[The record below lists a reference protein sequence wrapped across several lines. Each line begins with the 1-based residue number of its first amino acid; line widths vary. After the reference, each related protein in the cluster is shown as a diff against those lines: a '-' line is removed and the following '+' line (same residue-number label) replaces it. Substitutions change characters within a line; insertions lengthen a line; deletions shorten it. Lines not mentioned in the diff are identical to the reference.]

1 LNEPA
6 ESIGQQTLRDWLT
19 AGLSLP
25 EVRNL
30 NVESDAS
37 YLVNNMIA
45 KYTLAAPFYEI
56 SNGALHELQKL
67 QVDLSERH
75 TRGKF
80 YGKDKPFIYEHP
92 VPAGITR
99 NELFRTDLSVES
111 IKQVLQSSGRVTLL
125 LRTEDTQLREAKLNT
140 KMPDGWRFGD
150 NPFAR
155 YHEVGIELSGEVL
168 KVKGAIKR

>member
-1 LNEPA
+1 MIEPT
-6 ESIGQQTLRDWLT
+6 ESIGQQTLRDWLS
-19 AGLSLP
+19 AGLRLP

-45 KYTLAAPFYEI
+45 KYTLAAHFYEL
-56 SNGALHELQKL
+56 SKGALQELQKL
-67 QVDLSERH
+67 QVDLSQRYS
-75 TRGKF
+75 RAKF

-99 NELFRTDLSVES
+99 NELFRTDLSAES
-111 IKQVLQSSGRVTLL
+111 IKHVLQSSGRVTLL
-125 LRTEDTQLREAKLNT
+125 LRTENTQLREAKLNT
-140 KMPDGWRFGD
+140 KMPDGWEFGD

-155 YHEVGIELSGEVL
+155 YHAVGIELSGELL

>member
-1 LNEPA
+1 MNESS
-6 ESIGQQTLRDWLT
+6 ENIGQQTLRDWLT
-19 AGLSLP
+19 AGLRLP

-30 NVESDAS
+30 NVDSDAS

-56 SNGALHELQKL
+56 SKSALQELQKL

-75 TRGKF
+75 TRGNF
-80 YGKDKPFIYEHP
+80 YGSDKPFIYEHP

-99 NELFRTDLSVES
+99 KEIFRTDLSSES
-111 IKQVLQSSGRVTLL
+111 IKHVLQSSGRVTLL
-125 LRTEDTQLREAKLNT
+125 LRTENAQLREAKLTT
-140 KMPDGWRFGD
+140 KMPDGWEFGD

-155 YHEVGIELSGEVL
+155 YHEVGIELSGELL